1 MQLCWFPELTL
12 YGAIAPERAE
22 RGTMRWAIDATT
34 AAFRETQRSHA
45 DRSEH
50 MIHYSDAPLVGIIGQ
65 ESVPCIREKGLSFNH
80 FKPLP
85 KDRLKPEARI

>member
-1 MQLCWFPELTL
+1 MSIGIRISNFSVPSSWDHGMQLCWFPELTL
-12 YGAIAPERAE
+12 YGAITPERAE

-50 MIHYSDAPLVGIIGQ
+50 MIH
-65 ESVPCIREKGLSFNH
+65 
-80 FKPLP
+80 
-85 KDRLKPEARI
+85 